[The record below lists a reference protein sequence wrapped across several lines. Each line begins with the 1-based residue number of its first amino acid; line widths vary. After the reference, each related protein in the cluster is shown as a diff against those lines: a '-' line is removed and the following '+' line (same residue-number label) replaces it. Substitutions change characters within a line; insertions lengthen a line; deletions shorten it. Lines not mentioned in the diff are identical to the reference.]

1 MMLLVCMCAAVI
13 VSVEAQEDTART
25 LLRTA
30 NNGIEANTHYVRD
43 VDPRPWMDSTLP
55 VSKRVDLLLPAM
67 TLADKLSQLNR
78 PDSVNATLFE

>member
-1 MMLLVCMCAAVI
+1 MLLVCMCAAVI
-13 VSVEAQEDTART
+13 VSVGAQEGTART
-25 LLRTA
+25 LLP
-30 NNGIEANTHYVRD
+30 NNGIEANTHD
-43 VDPRPWMDSTLP
+43 VDPRPCMDSTLP